1 MTFDMNL
8 TKSVTNWSQL
18 FTPELNAVMKIL
30 IVEDNRD
37 IAENIAEYLEPLGY
51 VLDFAYDGKAGLEL
65 ALDTSFDAIVLDV
78 MLPGLDGFSVCRK
91 LRQEEGISTPVLM
104 LTARDQL
111 ADKLTGFEAG
121 VDDYVVKPFSV
132 KELEARLKALIK
144 RGAGQQESVQ
154 LEVADL
160 RYDLNT
166 QSASRAGVA
175 LQLNPIQRKLLIH
188 LLRNQ
193 HRVVSRNE
201 LEQIVWEDN
210 PPDKDILRSHI
221 YSLRN
226 SIDKPFDN
234 KLLQTIHGIGYRL
247 SSAADTE
254 NETNTT

>member
-1 MTFDMNL
+1 
-8 TKSVTNWSQL
+8 
-18 FTPELNAVMKIL
+18 MKIL

-51 VLDFAYDGKAGLEL
+51 VLDFAYDGKAGLDL
-65 ALDTSFDAIVLDV
+65 AQDRSFDAIVLDV

-91 LRQEEGISTPVLM
+91 LRQEGGISTPVLM

-111 ADKLTGFEAG
+111 EDKLTGFEAG

-132 KELEARLKALIK
+132 KELEARLKALVK
-144 RGAGQQESVQ
+144 RGVGQQESVK

-166 QSASRAGVA
+166 QSASRGGIS
-175 LQLNPIQRKLLIH
+175 LQLNPIQRKLLLH

-226 SIDKPFDN
+226 IIDKPFGS

-247 SSAADTE
+247 SDVDDTG
-254 NETNTT
+254 NETETA

>member
-1 MTFDMNL
+1 
-8 TKSVTNWSQL
+8 
-18 FTPELNAVMKIL
+18 MKIL

-51 VLDFAYDGKAGLEL
+51 VLDFAYDGKTGLDL
-65 ALDTSFDAIVLDV
+65 AQDRSFDAIVLDV

-91 LRQEEGISTPVLM
+91 LRQEGGISTPVLM

-111 ADKLTGFEAG
+111 EDKLTGFEAG

-132 KELEARLKALIK
+132 KELEARLKALVK
-144 RGAGQQESVQ
+144 RGAGQQEAVQ

-160 RYDLNT
+160 HYDLNT
-166 QSASRAGVA
+166 QSASRDGVS
-175 LQLNPIQRKLLIH
+175 LQLNPIQRKLLVH

-226 SIDKPFDN
+226 IIDKPFDS

-247 SSAADTE
+247 SEAADTG
-254 NETNTT
+254 NETDTA

>member
-1 MTFDMNL
+1 
-8 TKSVTNWSQL
+8 
-18 FTPELNAVMKIL
+18 MKIL

-91 LRQEEGISTPVLM
+91 LRQDRGISTPVLM

-111 ADKLTGFEAG
+111 ADKLSGFDAG

-132 KELEARLKALIK
+132 KELEARLKALVK
-144 RGAGQQESVQ
+144 RGAGQQEATQ

-160 RYDLNT
+160 HYDLNT
-166 QSASRAGVA
+166 QSANRAGIA
-175 LQLNPIQRKLLIH
+175 LQLNPIQRKLLVH

-193 HRVVSRNE
+193 HRVVSRSE

-226 SIDKPFDN
+226 TIDKPFDS

-247 SSAADTE
+247 CSSANT
-254 NETNTT
+254 NEATQTN

>member
-1 MTFDMNL
+1 
-8 TKSVTNWSQL
+8 
-18 FTPELNAVMKIL
+18 MKIL

-51 VLDFAYDGKAGLEL
+51 VLDFAYDGKTGLDL
-65 ALDTSFDAIVLDV
+65 AQDRSFDAIVLDV

-91 LRQEEGISTPVLM
+91 LRQEGGISTPVLM

-111 ADKLTGFEAG
+111 EDKLTGFEAG

-132 KELEARLKALIK
+132 KELEARLKALVK

-160 RYDLNT
+160 HYDLNT
-166 QSASRAGVA
+166 QSASRDGIPM
-175 LQLNPIQRKLLIH
+175 QLNPIQRKLLVH

-226 SIDKPFDN
+226 IIDKPFDS

-247 SSAADTE
+247 SEAADTG
-254 NETNTT
+254 NETDTA

>member
-1 MTFDMNL
+1 
-8 TKSVTNWSQL
+8 
-18 FTPELNAVMKIL
+18 
-30 IVEDNRD
+30 
-37 IAENIAEYLEPLGY
+37 
-51 VLDFAYDGKAGLEL
+51 
-65 ALDTSFDAIVLDV
+65 

-91 LRQEEGISTPVLM
+91 LRQEGGISTPVLM

-111 ADKLTGFEAG
+111 EDKLTGFEAG

-132 KELEARLKALIK
+132 KELEARLKALVK
-144 RGAGQQESVQ
+144 RGVGQQESVK

-166 QSASRAGVA
+166 QSASRGGIS
-175 LQLNPIQRKLLIH
+175 LQLNPIQRKLLLH

-226 SIDKPFDN
+226 IIDKPFGS

-247 SSAADTE
+247 SDVDDTG
-254 NETNTT
+254 NETETA

>member
-1 MTFDMNL
+1 M
-8 TKSVTNWSQL
+8 
-18 FTPELNAVMKIL
+18 
-30 IVEDNRD
+30 
-37 IAENIAEYLEPLGY
+37 
-51 VLDFAYDGKAGLEL
+51 
-65 ALDTSFDAIVLDV
+65 
-78 MLPGLDGFSVCRK
+78 
-91 LRQEEGISTPVLM
+91 
-104 LTARDQL
+104 
-111 ADKLTGFEAG
+111 
-121 VDDYVVKPFSV
+121 VKPFSV